1 MSTLVTGGTGF
12 VGSNI
17 VKVLAES
24 GHQVIS
30 IDVAPP
36 DELVLRYTSNVS
48 NSINW
53 VEGDILNRQTLSDAV
68 EGREIDKIIHA
79 AVYTGTRLDVEKAD
93 SHRIVDINIRGTL
106 NLLDLARQLAVKRFV
121 YVSSGG
127 VYAGKR
133 LADEPLHEDMALF
146 PINLYD
152 ITKYAC
158 EMLSQR
164 YGDLHGF
171 ETVSVRLSAPYGP
184 MERVTGHRA
193 VMSQVYEWTGKAIRG
208 EAIDFSRVTPD
219 RDFTYV
225 LDTASAIAAVL
236 NAPSLKHQVYNIGRG
251 RKVTIGEMIEAME
264 RVWPSVTFTGSRA
277 EVEQAPSPKYG
288 RGPMDVSQLRDLGF
302 VANHDIEM
310 GLRKYM
316 AWREEFGFND

>member
-1 MSTLVTGGTGF
+1 MATLVTGGTGF

-17 VKVLAES
+17 VKVLAQQ
-24 GHQVIS
+24 GHKVVSVDI
-30 IDVAPP
+30 APP
-36 DELVLRYTSNVS
+36 DEMVRRYTADAADNIV
-48 NSINW
+48 W

-68 EGREIDKIIHA
+68 EGRDIDKIIHA
-79 AVYTGTRLDVEKAD
+79 AVYTGTRADVEIDD
-93 SHRIVDINIRGTL
+93 SHRIVDINTRGTL
-106 NLLDLARQLAVKRFV
+106 NLLDLARQLSVNRFV

-133 LADEPLHEDMALF
+133 LADVPLREDAHLF

-158 EMLSQR
+158 EMLSER

-171 ETVSVRLSAPYGP
+171 QTASVRLSAPYGP

-208 EAIDFSRVTPD
+208 EPIDFSRDTPD

-225 LDTASAIAAVL
+225 VDTASAIVAVL
-236 NAPSLKHQVYNIGRG
+236 DAPTLKRRIYNIGRG
-251 RKVTIGEMIEAME
+251 RKVTIGEMIDAIQK
-264 RVWPSVTFTGSRA
+264 VCPSVAFVGSRE
-277 EVEQAPSPKYG
+277 EVESAPAPKYG
-288 RGPMDVSQLRDLGF
+288 RGPMDVSRLTDLGF
-302 VANHDIEM
+302 VARHDIEM

-316 AWREEFGFND
+316 AWREEFGFRD

>member
-1 MSTLVTGGTGF
+1 MTTLVTGGTGF

-17 VKVLAES
+17 VKVLAQR
-24 GHQVIS
+24 GHRVVSVDI
-30 IDVAPP
+30 APP
-36 DELVLRYTSNVS
+36 DDMVRSYAADYAD
-48 NSINW
+48 SISW
-53 VEGDILNRQTLSDAV
+53 VRGDILDRRTLSDAV
-68 EGREIDKIIHA
+68 EGHSIDKVIHA
-79 AVYTGTRLDVEKAD
+79 AVYTGTRADVEIDD
-93 SHRIVDINIRGTL
+93 SHRIVDINTRGTL

-133 LADEPLHEDMALF
+133 LANEPLREDMALF

-158 EMLSQR
+158 EMLTER
-164 YGDLHGF
+164 YGNLHGF
-171 ETVSVRLSAPYGP
+171 ATASVRLSAPYGP

-208 EAIDFSRVTPD
+208 EPIDFSRNTPD

-225 LDTASAIAAVL
+225 VDTASAIATVL
-236 NAPSLKHQVYNIGRG
+236 DAPNLKHQVYNIARG
-251 RKVTIGEMIEAME
+251 RRVPIGEMIDAME
-264 RVWPSVTFTGSRA
+264 RVWPSVTFAGDRDEA
-277 EVEQAPSPKYG
+277 ESKPQPKYG
-288 RGPMDVSQLRDLGF
+288 RGPMDVSRLTDLGF
-302 VANHDIEM
+302 VAEHDIET

-316 AWREEFGFND
+316 AWRKESGFTD